1 MTTGLI
7 FNLQRFSLHD
17 GPGIRTT
24 IFFKGCPL
32 KCAWC
37 QNPEGIGSDVEL
49 FRYSHKCIKCG
60 ACCLQCSEKAITLN
74 DQGPQVD
81 RHICNRC
88 MKCAEFC
95 PSGALENV
103 GKVVSIDEVV
113 QIALRDRILFEESG
127 GGVTISGGEPLMQPD
142 FLLGLLEA
150 FQRLN
155 IHRAIETCGY
165 SKWEVIN
172 KISKNVDLLYY
183 DFKLYDEQASKDYTG
198 VSNSL
203 ILENLERLVD
213 NGINVR
219 VRMPLIPTVN
229 DDAYNIERTAE
240 YLSSIGV
247 INIELLP
254 YNNLGTA
261 KYAGLDL
268 NCPFQTKPVLTT
280 EYLEQASSIF
290 KNNGILMTSEV

>member
-7 FNLQRFSLHD
+7 FNMQRFSLHD

-60 ACCLQCSEKAITLN
+60 SCCLQCSEKAITLT
-74 DQGPQVD
+74 DYGPQID
-81 RHICNRC
+81 RQLCNRC

-103 GKVVSIDEVV
+103 GKEVSIDEVV
-113 QIALRDRILFEESG
+113 QIASRDRILYEESG

-150 FQRLN
+150 FQSMD
-155 IHRAIETCGY
+155 IHTTIETCGY

-183 DFKLYDEQASKDYTG
+183 DFKLYDEKASKVYTG
-198 VSNSL
+198 VSNRL

-213 NGINVR
+213 NGINIR
-219 VRMPLIPTVN
+219 VRMPLIPSVN
-229 DDAYNIERTAE
+229 DDTYNIERTAE

-254 YNNLGTA
+254 YHNLGTA

-268 NCPFQTKPVLTT
+268 NCPFQIKPVPTT

-290 KNNGILMTSEV
+290 KQNGIIMTSEV